1 MLQLKK
7 ITKKY
12 VTGDLTVDALKGVS
26 LNFRSSEFVAV
37 LGPSGCGKTTM
48 LNIIGGLDK
57 YTDGDLVINGK
68 STKDFTD
75 RDWDS
80 YRNHS
85 IGFVF
90 QSYNLIPHQT
100 VLGNVELALA
110 LSGIGKKERRKR
122 AIEALDKVGLA
133 GQYNKKPAEM
143 SGGQM
148 QRVAIARAIV
158 NNPDIILA
166 DEPTGA
172 LDSETSVQVMEI
184 LKEISKDRLVVMV
197 THNPD
202 LAAQYAT
209 RTVRIL
215 DGNLLSDSNPL
226 SDKELAEERKKDQ
239 ARLDE
244 ENSGKKQKKPSLS
257 FGTSFMLSLRNL
269 FTKKG
274 RTFLTSFAG
283 SIGIIG
289 IALIFAVSQGTNNYI
304 AAVQE
309 DTLASYPITIEQ
321 NFADVSAMFSN
332 MTGAAHAKDP
342 HDRDAIYEKMV
353 LYDMTNS
360 IANVQQK
367 KNDLGNYKKHLDAEL
382 AKLDSKLSQS
392 LSGVHYTY
400 DLDMMVYTKSVDGT
414 ILRADTGEL
423 VGEMVKSLYG
433 VDITTMGST
442 NSVLSSMMMN
452 GMQMSMWQELLP
464 SIDGQSRVADIVKS
478 QYEFVDEGGRWPTNY
493 DEIVLVVDKDNE
505 IDDMTLYAMGLKS
518 RAEIEEIIKAA
529 QNGEPVEESTQ
540 KKWTFE
546 EIKSLRYKV
555 LFNYE
560 LYSKTADGTYE
571 NLAEDQTKLAAL
583 YDDANSGAELKVVGI
598 VRPNEDSTSHMLTG
612 NVCYT
617 TALTEYVVNKAAKSQ
632 LVKDQMAEKNI
643 DILTGLYF
651 KDNNL
656 SDAEK
661 AQNFR
666 DYVNGMS
673 TEDQMTFI
681 VKIKCT
687 PTEAQTAAYV
697 AEKVAQAKASGDLRA
712 ELKKLI
718 PSQYQA
724 IINVDNLT
732 DEQVE
737 NYYAQFVSMSYAE
750 VYAQQKLEELKPDIV
765 SGALITKFNAE
776 ISDDNIALGYYD
788 DFMEFSASTY
798 EDNLAKLGYFDLANP
813 SSISLYAVAFADKE
827 VIEADIAEYNK
838 TVSADRK
845 IEYTD
850 YVGLIMSSV
859 TTIVDAITYVLIAFV
874 SISLIVSSIM
884 IGVIT
889 LISVQERTKEIGILR
904 AIGASK
910 ANVSGMFNAET
921 VIIGLAAGLLGV
933 LVTYLLCIP
942 INLILHS
949 LTGIATLSASLPI
962 GVAAIL
968 VAISMLLTLIA
979 GIIPSRSAAK
989 KDPVVALRS
998 E

>member
-1 MLQLKK
+1 MIQLKK

-12 VTGDLTVDALKGVS
+12 VTGSLTVDALKGVS

-48 LNIIGGLDK
+48 LNILGGLDK
-57 YTDGDLVINGK
+57 YTDGDLIINGK

-75 RDWDS
+75 RDWDG

-85 IGFVF
+85 VGFVF

-110 LSGIGKKERRKR
+110 LSGVGRKERCKR
-122 AIEALDKVGLA
+122 AMEALDKVGLK
-133 GQYNKKPAEM
+133 GQYDKKPSEM

-184 LKEISKDRLVVMV
+184 LKEISQDRLVVMV

-202 LAAQYAT
+202 LAARYAT

-215 DGNLLSDSNPL
+215 DGELLSDSNPL
-226 SDKELAEERKKDQ
+226 SDNELAEERKKDEQ
-239 ARLDE
+239 KLAE
-244 ENSGKKQKKPSLS
+244 QKVGKKQKKPSLS
-257 FGTSFMLSLRNL
+257 FGTSFMLSLKNL

-309 DTLASYPITIEQ
+309 DTLASYPVTIEQ
-321 NFADVSAMFSN
+321 NFADVSSLFMS
-332 MTGAAHAKDP
+332 MSGSAHAKDP

-353 LYDMTNS
+353 LYDLTNS
-360 IANVQQK
+360 IASVQQK
-367 KNDLGNYKKHLDAEL
+367 KNDLGNYKKHLEAVLSDPNSEL
-382 AKLDSKLSQS
+382 SKS
-392 LSGVHYTY
+392 LTGVHYSY
-400 DLDMMVYTKSVDGT
+400 DLDLMVYTRSVDNK

-423 VGEMVKSLYG
+423 VGEMVRSLYG
-433 VDITTMGST
+433 VDISTMSGT
-442 NSVLSSMMMN
+442 NSILSTMMMN
-452 GMQMSMWQELLP
+452 GMKMSMWQELLP
-464 SIDGQSRVADIVKS
+464 SVDNSQLVADVVKK

-493 DEIVLVVDKDNE
+493 DEIVLVVDKNNE
-505 IDDMTLYAMGLKS
+505 IDDMTLYALGLKS
-518 RAEIEEIIKAA
+518 RAEIEAIIKAA
-529 QNGEPVEESTQ
+529 QDGTPVEESSQ
-540 KKWTFE
+540 KKWTYQ
-546 EIKSLRYKV
+546 EIKDLRYKV

-560 LYSKTADGTYE
+560 LYAKTADGTYE
-571 NLAEDQTKLAAL
+571 DVSEDGTKLAAL
-583 YDDANSGAELKVVGI
+583 YDDQRSGAELKVVGI
-598 VRPNEDSTSHMLTG
+598 VRPNEDSSAHMLTG
-612 NVCYT
+612 GVCYT
-617 TALTEYVVNKAAKSQ
+617 TALTQFVVNKAAKSQ
-632 LVKDQMAEKNI
+632 LVKDQLDEKNV
-643 DILTGLYF
+643 DVLTGLYF

-656 SDAEK
+656 SNEAK
-661 AQNFR
+661 AKNFR

-673 TEDQMTFI
+673 VENQMQFVLT
-681 VKIKCT
+681 VKCT
-687 PTEAQTAAYV
+687 PTEQQTAAYV
-697 AEKVAQAKASGDLRA
+697 AQKVAEAKATGNIRA

-718 PSQYQA
+718 PEQYQSF
-724 IINVDNLT
+724 INVDSLS
-732 DEQVE
+732 DSQVE
-737 NYYAQFVSMSYAE
+737 QYYAQFISMN
-750 VYAQQKLEELKPDIV
+750 YAQIYAQEQLEKLQPDIKSGQLV
-765 SGALITKFNAE
+765 SKFIAE
-776 ISDDNIALGYYD
+776 IADDEVALSYYD
-788 DFMEFSASTY
+788 DFMQFSSSNY

-827 VIEADIAEYNK
+827 VIEADIAAYNK
-838 TVSADRK
+838 TVDADRK

-850 YVGLIMSSV
+850 YVGLIMNSV

-910 ANVSGMFNAET
+910 SNVSGMFNAET

-933 LVTYLLCIP
+933 VVTYLLCIP
-942 INLILHS
+942 INIILHS
-949 LTGIATLSASLPI
+949 LTGIQTLSASLPI
-962 GVAAIL
+962 GIAAIL
-968 VAISMLLTLIA
+968 IAISTLLTLIA

-989 KDPVVALRS
+989 KDPVVALRT